1 MVYGWCMGASR
12 VIYMFTGRVEIYITG
27 GEVGRWCGDGM
38 KGNLAGLFIGFDV
51 NMPRFAL
58 E

>member
-1 MVYGWCMGASR
+1 MGASR

>member
-1 MVYGWCMGASR
+1 MGASR
-12 VIYMFTGRVEIYITG
+12 VRHMFMGRVEICVTG
-27 GEVGRWCGDGM
+27 GEVGRWCNDGM